1 MSLDLNSGRVEEFL
15 RSDDKEFHHFKVCSV
30 EWGGQTV
37 STSLPSLQCRV
48 GEKSGWGVDG
58 DEGRAR
64 KEGVY
69 RQVMEGGSAGTV
81 VMWEG
86 EWVRAERSWRVK
98 VRPSLLRWPGMS
110 QGWRAGRGWG
120 LVGGGGGG
128 GGVVCVQE
136 DSAPVCVM

>member
-1 MSLDLNSGRVEEFL
+1 M
-15 RSDDKEFHHFKVCSV
+15 
-30 EWGGQTV
+30 

-48 GEKSGWGVDG
+48 GEKRGWGVDG

-86 EWVRAERSWRVK
+86 EWVRAEGHGGSRSDQAFCA
-98 VRPSLLRWPGMS
+98 G
-110 QGWRAGRGWG
+110 QG
-120 LVGGGGGG
+120 
-128 GGVVCVQE
+128 
-136 DSAPVCVM
+136 